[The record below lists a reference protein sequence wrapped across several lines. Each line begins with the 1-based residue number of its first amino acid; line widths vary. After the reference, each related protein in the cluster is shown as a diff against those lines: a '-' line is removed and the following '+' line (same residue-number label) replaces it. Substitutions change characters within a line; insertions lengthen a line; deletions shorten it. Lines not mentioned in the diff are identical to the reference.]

1 MNKNS
6 INKPTQISDK
16 ELLLKEKAS
25 KIKIMA
31 FDVDGVFTD
40 GSLVFDENGKEYKT
54 FNAKDGQGI
63 VCVEKAGIITVIITA
78 RNNGTVEYR
87 AKNLGITELHQ
98 GVKYKL
104 PVLEDI
110 VKKQGLKMENVSY
123 MGDDLPDIC
132 ILEKVGLA
140 CCPADAV
147 DEVQNICNFV
157 SSKNGGRGAIRE
169 LCDFV
174 LRSQNIEPL
183 DIVRSAHKC

>member
-1 MNKNS
+1 MDLKNFS
-6 INKPTQISDK
+6 ED
-16 ELLLKEKAS
+16 LKVKAS
-25 KIKIMA
+25 KIKVMA

-40 GSLVFDENGKEYKT
+40 GSLTFDQDGKEYKT

-78 RNNGTVEYR
+78 RKNGTVEHR

-98 GVKYKL
+98 GIKFKL
-104 PVLEDI
+104 PVLEQI
-110 VKKQGLKMENVSY
+110 VKERGLSMEEVSY

-140 CCPADAV
+140 CCPNDAV
-147 DEVQNICNFV
+147 DEVKNICNFV
-157 SSKNGGRGAIRE
+157 STKNGGCGAIRE

-174 LRSQNIEPL
+174 LNSQGVEPL
-183 DIVRSAHKC
+183 SIVRSAQKCK